1 MNKKILLPFA
11 VSTLALML
19 HGCGGESAKIN
30 EDPTKGV
37 EGITSNTSCS
47 VTADNCL
54 RFAVDYPV
62 TGLNFDCS
70 SDNINH
76 FATKLEGNVVTGAC
90 KLGDRINFYI
100 QGQGARK
107 INLGTIN
114 LDDISKTKLAI
125 PPRIRLIDLAIAMT
139 GQTPTALDMSDNTTR
154 VAVALIKILQSLG
167 VENGD
172 NVIGDIQPIELS
184 KEKKDQLSSIS
195 KDIGTQEFISG
206 EYVEVLKP
214 WLNVEKVSDEQAL
227 VLLTDLLNLSNT
239 GVWQADVPFAKVG
252 DNDSTS
258 AAIADGFFG
267 CNREIY
273 ADCTKASD
281 NLLHSMG
288 SFLLISDRQGYILGY
303 GQQWRG
309 PASVVD
315 KIVIPYVLTT
325 KVKPQKMQVNAQ
337 NLWFNQID
345 KFINPDQPLRFS
357 LNNEKSEDLL
367 LTQGKLINGT
377 AIAGTER
384 IYKQLSKLKDSDTV
398 DPKLLGAWQHT
409 IAGQTYKGR
418 FDIFRVNP
426 STYLSKD
433 IFRTEKNVQSKQSY
447 IFPLYA
453 TLNFKFQNNDF
464 PAVDIGIVIDEKGDI
479 RTDIKADATATDKS
493 GVCGTVKSV
502 NTDGTFTDSNDQIQY
517 RIGTTAATEFSN
529 VDKSLV
535 VRMILSNPKFGNVDG
550 AIFGLNLTAGTGA
563 KINIHN
569 LLAGQANGIN
579 LTNFTNDTLSW
590 SNTYAGHQLIYN
602 ERYDN
607 LKDDTERN
615 KYIKPTD
622 EERALAK
629 RYSGTVNIRIADQKI
644 PACNA
649 IKIKS

>member
-11 VSTLALML
+11 VSTLAVML

-37 EGITSNTSCS
+37 EGVTSNTSCAI
-47 VTADNCL
+47 TADNCL
-54 RFAVDYPV
+54 RFVMDYPV

-70 SDNINH
+70 TDKFNH
-76 FATKLEGNVVTGAC
+76 FATKLEGNIVTGAC
-90 KLGDRINFYI
+90 KLGDSINFYI
-100 QGQGARK
+100 QGEGARK
-107 INLGTIN
+107 INLGTLN
-114 LDDISKTKLAI
+114 LDTISKTKMAI

-139 GQTPTALDMSDNTTR
+139 GQKPTTLNMSDDTTR

-167 VENGD
+167 AENGD

-184 KEKKDQLSSIS
+184 KDKKNQLIDIS

-206 EYVEVLKP
+206 EYVEILKP
-214 WLNVEKVSDEQAL
+214 WLNVEQVSDAQAL
-227 VLLTDLLNLSNT
+227 ALLTDLLNLSNT
-239 GVWQADVPFAKVG
+239 GVWQADAPFAKQTG
-252 DNDSTS
+252 DNPIAS
-258 AAIADGFFG
+258 ATGDGFFG
-267 CNREIY
+267 CNRDDY
-273 ADCTKASD
+273 NACTQATD

-288 SFLLISDRQGYILGY
+288 GFLLISDRQGYILGY

-309 PASVVD
+309 PAAIVD
-315 KIVIPYVLTT
+315 KIVFPYVLTT
-325 KVKPQKMQVNAQ
+325 KVKPQKIQVNAQ

-345 KFINPDQPLRFS
+345 KFIKPEQPLRFS

-367 LTQGKLINGT
+367 LTQGQLINGT

-384 IYKQLSKLKDSDTV
+384 IYKQLNKLKDSDSV
-398 DPKLLGAWQHT
+398 DPKLLGAWQQT
-409 IAGQTYKGR
+409 IAGETYKGR
-418 FDIFRVNP
+418 IDIIRVNP
-426 STYLSKD
+426 SSYLSKD
-433 IFRTEKNVQSKQSY
+433 IFKTEANVQSKQQY

-453 TLNFKFQNNDF
+453 TLNFKFQNNEF

-479 RTDIKADATATDKS
+479 RTDIKANATATDKS
-493 GVCGTVKSV
+493 GICGTVKSV
-502 NTDGTFTDSNDQIQY
+502 NSDGTITDSNDQIQY
-517 RIGTTAATEFSN
+517 RIGTTSATEFSA

-579 LTNFTNDTLSW
+579 LTNFLNETANW
-590 SNTYAGHQLIYN
+590 SNTYAAYQLIYN
-602 ERYDN
+602 TTYDN
-607 LKDDTERN
+607 LKDAEKN

-629 RYSGTVNIRIADQKI
+629 RYSGTVSIKIADQNI

>member
-37 EGITSNTSCS
+37 EGVTSNTSCAI
-47 VTADNCL
+47 TADNCL
-54 RFAVDYPV
+54 RFVMDYPV

-70 SDNINH
+70 TDKFNH
-76 FATKLEGNVVTGAC
+76 FATKLEGNIVTGAC
-90 KLGDRINFYI
+90 KLGDSINFYI
-100 QGQGARK
+100 QGEGARK
-107 INLGTIN
+107 INLGTLN
-114 LDDISKTKLAI
+114 LDTISKTKMAI

-139 GQTPTALDMSDNTTR
+139 GQKPTTLNMSDDTTR

-167 VENGD
+167 AENGD

-184 KEKKDQLSSIS
+184 KDKKNQLIDIS

-206 EYVEVLKP
+206 EYVEILKP
-214 WLNVEKVSDEQAL
+214 WLNVEQVSDAQAL
-227 VLLTDLLNLSNT
+227 ALLTDLLNLSNT
-239 GVWQADVPFAKVG
+239 GVWQADAPFAKQTG
-252 DNDSTS
+252 DNPIAS
-258 AAIADGFFG
+258 ATGDGFFG
-267 CNREIY
+267 CNRDDY
-273 ADCTKASD
+273 NACTQATD

-288 SFLLISDRQGYILGY
+288 GFLLISDRQGYILGY

-309 PASVVD
+309 PAAIVD
-315 KIVIPYVLTT
+315 KIVFPYVLTT
-325 KVKPQKMQVNAQ
+325 KVKPQKIQVNAQ
-337 NLWFNQID
+337 NLWFDQID
-345 KFINPDQPLRFS
+345 KFIRPEQPLRFS

-384 IYKQLSKLKDSDTV
+384 IYKQLNKLKDSDSV
-398 DPKLLGAWQHT
+398 DPKLLGAWQQT
-409 IAGQTYKGR
+409 IAGETYKGR
-418 FDIFRVNP
+418 IDIIRVNP
-426 STYLSKD
+426 ASYLSKD
-433 IFRTEKNVQSKQSY
+433 IFKTEANVQSKQQY

-453 TLNFKFQNNDF
+453 TLNFKFQNNEF

-479 RTDIKADATATDKS
+479 RTDIKANATDTDKS
-493 GVCGTVKSV
+493 GICGTVKSV
-502 NTDGTFTDSNDQIQY
+502 NSDGTITDSNDQIQY
-517 RIGTTAATEFSN
+517 RIGTTSATEFSA

-579 LTNFTNDTLSW
+579 LTNFFNETANW
-590 SNTYAGHQLIYN
+590 SNTYAAYQLIYN
-602 ERYDN
+602 TTYDN
-607 LKDDTERN
+607 LKDAEKN

-629 RYSGTVNIRIADQKI
+629 RYSGTVSIKVADQKI

>member
-19 HGCGGESAKIN
+19 HGCGGENAKIN

-37 EGITSNTSCS
+37 EGVTSNTSCAI
-47 VTADNCL
+47 TADNCL
-54 RFAVDYPV
+54 RFVMDYPV

-70 SDNINH
+70 TDKFNH
-76 FATKLEGNVVTGAC
+76 FATKLEGNIVTGAC
-90 KLGDRINFYI
+90 KLGDSINFYI
-100 QGQGARK
+100 QGEGARK
-107 INLGTIN
+107 INLGTLN
-114 LDDISKTKLAI
+114 LDTISKTKMAI

-139 GQTPTALDMSDNTTR
+139 GQKPTTLNMNDDTTR

-167 VENGD
+167 AENGD

-184 KEKKDQLSSIS
+184 KDKKNQLIDIS

-206 EYVEVLKP
+206 EYVEILKP
-214 WLNVEKVSDEQAL
+214 WLNVEQVSDAQAL
-227 VLLTDLLNLSNT
+227 ALLTDLLNLSNT
-239 GVWQADVPFAKVG
+239 GVWQADAPFAKQTG
-252 DNDSTS
+252 DNPIAS
-258 AAIADGFFG
+258 ATGDGFFG
-267 CNREIY
+267 CNRDDY
-273 ADCTKASD
+273 NACTQATD

-288 SFLLISDRQGYILGY
+288 GFLLISDRQGYILGY

-309 PASVVD
+309 PAAIVD
-315 KIVIPYVLTT
+315 KIVFPYVLTT
-325 KVKPQKMQVNAQ
+325 KVKPQKIQVNAQ

-345 KFINPDQPLRFS
+345 KFIKPEQPLRFS

-367 LTQGKLINGT
+367 LTQGQLINGT

-384 IYKQLSKLKDSDTV
+384 IYKQLNKLKDSDSV
-398 DPKLLGAWQHT
+398 DPKLLGAWQQT
-409 IAGQTYKGR
+409 IAGETYKGR
-418 FDIFRVNP
+418 IDIIRVNP
-426 STYLSKD
+426 ASYLSKD
-433 IFRTEKNVQSKQSY
+433 IFKTEANVQSKQQY

-453 TLNFKFQNNDF
+453 TLNFKFQNNEF

-479 RTDIKADATATDKS
+479 RTDIKANATDTDKS
-493 GVCGTVKSV
+493 GICGTVKSV
-502 NTDGTFTDSNDQIQY
+502 NSDGTITDSNDQIQY
-517 RIGTTAATEFSN
+517 RIGTTSATEFSA

-579 LTNFTNDTLSW
+579 LTNFLNETANW
-590 SNTYAGHQLIYN
+590 SNTYAAYQLIYN
-602 ERYDN
+602 TTYDN
-607 LKDDTERN
+607 LKDAEKN

-629 RYSGTVNIRIADQKI
+629 RYSGTVSIKIADQSI

>member
-37 EGITSNTSCS
+37 EGITSNTSCN
-47 VTADNCL
+47 VKADNCL
-54 RFAVDYPV
+54 RFVVDYPV

-76 FATKLEGNVVTGAC
+76 FATKLEGNIVTGAC
-90 KLGDRINFYI
+90 KLGDSINFYI
-100 QGQGARK
+100 QGEGARK
-107 INLGTIN
+107 INLGTLN
-114 LDDISKTKLAI
+114 LDTISKTKMAI

-139 GQTPTALDMSDNTTR
+139 GQTPTTLDMSDNTTR

-184 KEKKDQLSSIS
+184 KEKKDQLINIS

-206 EYVEVLKP
+206 EYVEILKP
-214 WLNVEKVSDEQAL
+214 WLNVEQVSDAQAL
-227 VLLTDLLNLSNT
+227 ALLTDLLNLSNT
-239 GVWQADVPFAKVG
+239 GVWQADVPFAKQTG
-252 DNDSTS
+252 DNPVAS
-258 AAIADGFFG
+258 ATGDGFFG
-267 CNREIY
+267 CNREEY
-273 ADCTKASD
+273 TACTQATD

-288 SFLLISDRQGYILGY
+288 GFLLISDRQGYILGY

-309 PASVVD
+309 PATIVD
-315 KIVIPYVLTT
+315 KIVFPYVLTT
-325 KVKPQKMQVNAQ
+325 KVKPQKIQVNAQ

-384 IYKQLSKLKDSDTV
+384 IYKQLNKLKDNDPV

-418 FDIFRVNP
+418 IDIIRVNP
-426 STYLSKD
+426 SSYLSKD
-433 IFRTEKNVQSKQSY
+433 IFKTEANVQSKQQY

-453 TLNFKFQNNDF
+453 TLNFKFQNNEF
-464 PAVDIGIVIDEKGDI
+464 PAMDIGIVIDEKGDI
-479 RTDIKADATATDKS
+479 RTDIKENATATDKS
-493 GVCGTVKSV
+493 GICGTVKSV
-502 NTDGTFTDSNDQIQY
+502 NSDGTITDSNDQIQY
-517 RIGTTAATEFSN
+517 RIGTTAATEFSD

-535 VRMILSNPKFGNVDG
+535 VRMILSNPKFGNADG
-550 AIFGLNLTAGTGA
+550 AIFGLNLTNGTGA

-569 LLAGQANGIN
+569 LLAGQASGIN
-579 LTNFTNDTLSW
+579 LTNFNNETLSW
-590 SNTYAGHQLIYN
+590 SNTYAAYQLIYN
-602 ERYDN
+602 TTYDN
-607 LKDDTERN
+607 LKDAEKN

>member
-37 EGITSNTSCS
+37 EGVTSNTSCAI
-47 VTADNCL
+47 TADNCL
-54 RFAVDYPV
+54 RFVMDYPV

-70 SDNINH
+70 TDKFNH
-76 FATKLEGNVVTGAC
+76 FATKLEGNIVTGAC
-90 KLGDRINFYI
+90 KLGDSINFYI
-100 QGQGARK
+100 QGEGARK
-107 INLGTIN
+107 INLGTLN
-114 LDDISKTKLAI
+114 LDTISKTKMAI

-139 GQTPTALDMSDNTTR
+139 GQKPTTLNMSDDTTR

-167 VENGD
+167 AENGD

-184 KEKKDQLSSIS
+184 KDKKNQLIDIS

-206 EYVEVLKP
+206 EYVEILKP
-214 WLNVEKVSDEQAL
+214 WLNVEQVSDAQAL
-227 VLLTDLLNLSNT
+227 ALLTDLLNLSNT
-239 GVWQADVPFAKVG
+239 GVWQADAPFAKQTG
-252 DNDSTS
+252 DNPIAS
-258 AAIADGFFG
+258 ATGDGFFG
-267 CNREIY
+267 CNRDDY
-273 ADCTKASD
+273 NACTQATD

-288 SFLLISDRQGYILGY
+288 GFLLISDRQGYILGY

-309 PASVVD
+309 PAAIVD
-315 KIVIPYVLTT
+315 KIVFPYVLTT
-325 KVKPQKMQVNAQ
+325 KVKPQKIQVNAQ

-345 KFINPDQPLRFS
+345 KFIKPEQPLRFS

-367 LTQGKLINGT
+367 LTQGQLINGT

-384 IYKQLSKLKDSDTV
+384 IYKQLNKLKDSDSV
-398 DPKLLGAWQHT
+398 DPKLLGAWQQT
-409 IAGQTYKGR
+409 IAGETYKGR
-418 FDIFRVNP
+418 IDIIRVNP
-426 STYLSKD
+426 SSYLSKD
-433 IFRTEKNVQSKQSY
+433 IFKTEANVQSKQQY

-453 TLNFKFQNNDF
+453 TLNFKFQNNEF

-479 RTDIKADATATDKS
+479 RTDIKANATDTDKS
-493 GVCGTVKSV
+493 GICGTVKSV
-502 NTDGTFTDSNDQIQY
+502 NSDGTITDSNDQIQY
-517 RIGTTAATEFSN
+517 RIGTTSATEFSA

-579 LTNFTNDTLSW
+579 LTNFLNETANW
-590 SNTYAGHQLIYN
+590 SNTYAAYQLIYN
-602 ERYDN
+602 TTYDN
-607 LKDDTERN
+607 LKDAEKN

-629 RYSGTVNIRIADQKI
+629 RYSGTVSIKIADQNI

>member
-37 EGITSNTSCS
+37 EGVTSNTSCAI
-47 VTADNCL
+47 TADNCL
-54 RFAVDYPV
+54 RFVMDYPV

-70 SDNINH
+70 TDKFNH
-76 FATKLEGNVVTGAC
+76 FATKLEGNIVTGAC
-90 KLGDRINFYI
+90 KLGDSINFYI
-100 QGQGARK
+100 QGEGARK
-107 INLGTIN
+107 INLGTLN
-114 LDDISKTKLAI
+114 LDTISKTKMAI

-139 GQTPTALDMSDNTTR
+139 GQKPTTLNMSDDTTR

-167 VENGD
+167 AENGD

-184 KEKKDQLSSIS
+184 KDKKNQLIDIS

-206 EYVEVLKP
+206 EYVEILKP
-214 WLNVEKVSDEQAL
+214 WLNVEQVSDAQAL
-227 VLLTDLLNLSNT
+227 ALLTDLLNLSNT
-239 GVWQADVPFAKVG
+239 GVWQADAPFAKQTG
-252 DNDSTS
+252 DNPIAS
-258 AAIADGFFG
+258 ATGDGFFG
-267 CNREIY
+267 CNRDDY
-273 ADCTKASD
+273 NACTQATD

-288 SFLLISDRQGYILGY
+288 GFLLISDRQGYILGY

-309 PASVVD
+309 PAAIVD
-315 KIVIPYVLTT
+315 KIVFPYVLTT
-325 KVKPQKMQVNAQ
+325 KVKPQKIQVNAQ

-345 KFINPDQPLRFS
+345 KFIKPEQPLRFS

-367 LTQGKLINGT
+367 LTQGQLINGT

-384 IYKQLSKLKDSDTV
+384 IYKQLNKLKDSDSV
-398 DPKLLGAWQHT
+398 DPKLLGAWQQT
-409 IAGQTYKGR
+409 IAGETYKGR
-418 FDIFRVNP
+418 IDIIRVNP
-426 STYLSKD
+426 SSYLSKD
-433 IFRTEKNVQSKQSY
+433 IFKTEANVQSKQQY

-453 TLNFKFQNNDF
+453 TLNFKFQNNEF

-479 RTDIKADATATDKS
+479 RTDIKANATDTDKS
-493 GVCGTVKSV
+493 GICGTVKSV
-502 NTDGTFTDSNDQIQY
+502 NSDGTITDSNDQIQY
-517 RIGTTAATEFSN
+517 RIGTISATEFSA

-579 LTNFTNDTLSW
+579 LTNFLNETANW
-590 SNTYAGHQLIYN
+590 SNTYAAYQLIYN
-602 ERYDN
+602 TTYDN
-607 LKDDTERN
+607 LKDAEKN

-629 RYSGTVNIRIADQKI
+629 RYSGTVSIKIADQSI

>member
-11 VSTLALML
+11 VSTLAVML

-37 EGITSNTSCS
+37 EGVTSNTSCA

-54 RFAVDYPV
+54 RFVIDYPV

-70 SDNINH
+70 SDKFNH
-76 FATKLEGNVVTGAC
+76 FATRLEGNIVTGAC
-90 KLGDRINFYI
+90 KLGDSINFYI
-100 QGQGARK
+100 QGEGARK
-107 INLGTIN
+107 INLGTLN
-114 LDDISKTKLAI
+114 LDTISKTKMAI

-139 GQTPTALDMSDNTTR
+139 GQKPTTLNMSDDTTR

-167 VENGD
+167 AENGD

-184 KEKKDQLSSIS
+184 KDKKNQLVDIS

-206 EYVEVLKP
+206 EYVEILKP
-214 WLNVEKVSDEQAL
+214 WLNVEQVSDAQAL
-227 VLLTDLLNLSNT
+227 ALLTDLLNLSNT
-239 GVWQADVPFAKVG
+239 GVWQADAPFAKQTG
-252 DNDSTS
+252 DNPVAS
-258 AAIADGFFG
+258 ATGDGFFG
-267 CNREIY
+267 CNRDEY
-273 ADCTKASD
+273 NACTQATD

-288 SFLLISDRQGYILGY
+288 GVLLISDRQGYILGY

-309 PASVVD
+309 PAAIVD
-315 KIVIPYVLTT
+315 KIVFPYVLTT

-345 KFINPDQPLRFS
+345 KFIKPEQPLRFS

-367 LTQGKLINGT
+367 LTQGQLINGT

-384 IYKQLSKLKDSDTV
+384 IYKQLNKLKDSDSV
-398 DPKLLGAWQHT
+398 DPKLLGAWQQT
-409 IAGQTYKGR
+409 IAGETYKGR
-418 FDIFRVNP
+418 IDIIRVNP
-426 STYLSKD
+426 SSYLSKD
-433 IFRTEKNVQSKQSY
+433 IFKTEANVQSKQQY

-453 TLNFKFQNNDF
+453 TLNFKFQNNEF

-479 RTDIKADATATDKS
+479 RTDIKANATATDKS
-493 GVCGTVKSV
+493 GICGTVKSV
-502 NTDGTFTDSNDQIQY
+502 NSDGTITDSNDQIQY
-517 RIGTTAATEFSN
+517 RIGTTSATEFSA

-579 LTNFTNDTLSW
+579 LTNFLNETANW
-590 SNTYAGHQLIYN
+590 SNTYAAYQLIYN
-602 ERYDN
+602 TTYDN
-607 LKDDTERN
+607 LKDAEKN

-629 RYSGTVNIRIADQKI
+629 RYSGTVSIKVADQKI

>member
-19 HGCGGESAKIN
+19 HGCGGESSKIN

-70 SDNINH
+70 SDNVNH

-139 GQTPTALDMSDNTTR
+139 GQTPTTLDMSDNTTR

-252 DNDSTS
+252 DNESTS

-629 RYSGTVNIRIADQKI
+629 RYSGTVSIRVADQKI
-644 PACNA
+644 PACNS

>member
-37 EGITSNTSCS
+37 EGVTSNTSCAI
-47 VTADNCL
+47 TADNCL
-54 RFAVDYPV
+54 RFVMDYPV

-70 SDNINH
+70 TDKFNH
-76 FATKLEGNVVTGAC
+76 FATKLEGNIVTGAC
-90 KLGDRINFYI
+90 KLGDSINFYI
-100 QGQGARK
+100 QGEGARK
-107 INLGTIN
+107 INLGTLN
-114 LDDISKTKLAI
+114 LDTISKTKMAI

-139 GQTPTALDMSDNTTR
+139 GKKPTTLNMSDDTTR

-167 VENGD
+167 AENGD

-184 KEKKDQLSSIS
+184 KDKKNQLIDIS

-206 EYVEVLKP
+206 EYVEILKP
-214 WLNVEKVSDEQAL
+214 WLNVEQVSDAQAL
-227 VLLTDLLNLSNT
+227 ALLTDLLNLSNT
-239 GVWQADVPFAKVG
+239 GVWQADAPFAKQTG
-252 DNDSTS
+252 DNPIAS
-258 AAIADGFFG
+258 ATGDGFFG
-267 CNREIY
+267 CNRDDY
-273 ADCTKASD
+273 NACTQATD

-288 SFLLISDRQGYILGY
+288 GFLLISDRQGYILGY

-309 PASVVD
+309 PAAIVD
-315 KIVIPYVLTT
+315 KIVFPYVLTT
-325 KVKPQKMQVNAQ
+325 KVKPQKIQVNAQ
-337 NLWFNQID
+337 NLWFDQID
-345 KFINPDQPLRFS
+345 KFIRPEQPLRFS

-384 IYKQLSKLKDSDTV
+384 IYKQLNKLKDSDSV
-398 DPKLLGAWQHT
+398 DPKLLGAWQQT
-409 IAGQTYKGR
+409 IAGETYKGR
-418 FDIFRVNP
+418 IDIIRVNP
-426 STYLSKD
+426 ASYLSKD
-433 IFRTEKNVQSKQSY
+433 IFKTEANVQSKQQY

-453 TLNFKFQNNDF
+453 TLNFKFQNNEF

-479 RTDIKADATATDKS
+479 RTDIKANATDTDKS
-493 GVCGTVKSV
+493 GICGTVKSV
-502 NTDGTFTDSNDQIQY
+502 NSDGTITDSNDQIQY
-517 RIGTTAATEFSN
+517 RIGTTSATEFSA

-579 LTNFTNDTLSW
+579 LTNFFNETANW
-590 SNTYAGHQLIYN
+590 SNTYAAYQLIYN
-602 ERYDN
+602 TTYDN
-607 LKDDTERN
+607 LKDAEKN

-629 RYSGTVNIRIADQKI
+629 RYSGTVSIKVADQKI